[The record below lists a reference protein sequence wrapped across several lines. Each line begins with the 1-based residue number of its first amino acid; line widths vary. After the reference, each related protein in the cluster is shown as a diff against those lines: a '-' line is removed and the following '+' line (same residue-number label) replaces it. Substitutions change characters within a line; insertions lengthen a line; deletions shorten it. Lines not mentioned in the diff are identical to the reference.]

1 MAGFIKKSW
10 EKFVDWMDLPPS
22 KPKPGVADV
31 HWEFL
36 GDILGELSTLT
47 DTETEHFAQTDFSSE
62 KSQESLV
69 TEWIIPTF
77 ERLTENS
84 KTRILHTIDYYLLSN
99 HKKLA
104 WVFPSFGI
112 PLDISAKQFFQTIRS
127 MLPGFPQPKSYIAA
141 KYHENRRQTFSN
153 TFFSDW
159 KSEGFYSGTHDTDQT
174 GKAFS
179 PLPERQGIF
188 LPSNLNRHHPDFDLA
203 LLRRWCSTGITP
215 DGIKGL
221 PMDAVRWRAGLD
233 IEAMHH
239 MGESR
244 FANQYGEPVGVRR
257 LTLRFKRAVG
267 EGYPANNP
275 DQLVEAFH
283 VRFIIDR
290 FGYLV
295 RCYPIIR
302 I

>member
-36 GDILGELSTLT
+36 GDVLGELASLT
-47 DTETEHFAQTDFSSE
+47 DTEIEQFSKTDFSTP
-62 KSQESLV
+62 KRQEDLV
-69 TEWIIPTF
+69 KKWVLPTF

-84 KTRILHTIDYYLLSN
+84 RTRILHTIDYHLLSK
-99 HKKLA
+99 HPKID
-104 WVFPSFGI
+104 WVLPSFGI
-112 PLDISAKQFFQTIRS
+112 SVPIPAHHLFHAIRLN
-127 MLPGFPQPKSYIAA
+127 LPGFPMPKTYDPT

-153 TFFSDW
+153 TLFSAW
-159 KSEGFYSGTHDTDQT
+159 ESKGYYSGNPDTDST
-174 GKAFS
+174 GKAFP
-179 PLPERQGIF
+179 PLPERQGLF
-188 LPSNLNRHHPDFDLA
+188 LPSNLNRHHSDIDLA
-203 LLRRWCSTGITP
+203 LFKRWCSTGETP
-215 DGIKGL
+215 DGVKGL
-221 PMDAVRWRAGLD
+221 PIDAVRWRTGLD
-233 IEAMHH
+233 IEAMHQ
-239 MGESR
+239 MGASR
-244 FANQYGEPVGVRR
+244 FANQYGEPVGVKR

-267 EGYPANNP
+267 EGFTAHHP
-275 DQLVEAFH
+275 DQLIEAFH